1 MVDERL
7 RFVARIL
14 GGEAMS
20 DVCRSLGISR
30 KTGYKIFNRY
40 KEHGLE
46 ALSDRSRRPV
56 RYANQLPQQIES
68 LIVSLKQDK
77 PHWGARKIRE
87 LLVRRLNGD
96 VRVPAKS
103 TIHAVL
109 HRHGLVKRMGRPRNR
124 ATGTPLSQGAA
135 PNDLW
140 CADFKG
146 EFKLGSG
153 RYCYPLTVTDHA
165 SRFLLLC
172 EALDSTREDL
182 ASSAFE
188 RLFRERGLPLAI
200 RSDNGVP
207 FASPNALFN
216 LSKLSVWWL
225 RLGIAIERIKP
236 GRPQQNGRHERMHLT
251 LKKEATRPP
260 GINSLQQQARF
271 DAFMHEFNTERPHQ
285 AIAMKCPA
293 ELYVASTRR
302 YDGLPELAY
311 PLHDRDILVTACG
324 RICLH
329 RKKINIS
336 GVLAGQKLGI
346 KEVDDGIW
354 LVSFMQYD
362 LGYFDLEQRTLQP
375 LDNPFGPRLSPSSV
389 THVSGPDT
397 RRQVVGAA
405 GFEPATCSTQ
415 NCRATRLR
423 YTPRHTQ
430 SMIRKNL
437 PRT

>member
-1 MVDERL
+1 MPWKECSVVDERL
-7 RFVARIL
+7 RFVAQL
-14 GGEAMS
+14 LDGEPMTE
-20 DVCRSLGISR
+20 VCRAFGISR
-30 KTGYKIFNRY
+30 KTGYKIFDRY

-46 ALSDRSRRPV
+46 ALNDRSRRPV

-68 LIVSLKQDK
+68 LILTLKRDK

-87 LLVRRLNGD
+87 LLVRRLSGD
-96 VRVPAKS
+96 VRIPARS

-109 HRHGLVKRMGRPRNR
+109 HRHGLVKPIGRPRNR
-124 ATGTPLSQGAA
+124 ATGTPLSDGAT

-146 EFKLGSG
+146 EFKLGNG

-172 EALDSTREDL
+172 EALESTREDL
-182 ASSAFE
+182 AFTAFQQ
-188 RLFRERGLPLAI
+188 LFVERGLPSAI

-236 GRPQQNGRHERMHLT
+236 GKPQQNGRHERMHLT
-251 LKKEATRPP
+251 LKTETTRPP

-271 DAFMHEFNTERPHQ
+271 DAFRQEFNTERPHE
-285 AIAMKCPA
+285 ALAMKCPA
-293 ELYVASTRR
+293 EIYSTANRR
-302 YDGLPELAY
+302 YDGLPEIAY
-311 PLHDRDILVTACG
+311 PFHDRDILVTACG
-324 RICLH
+324 RICMH

-336 GVLAGQKLGI
+336 TVLAGQRIGI

-354 LVSFMQYD
+354 IVSFMRYD
-362 LGYFDLEQRTLQP
+362 LGYIDLEQRTLQP
-375 LDNPFGPRLSPSSV
+375 LDNPFGPRLSPMS
-389 THVSGPDT
+389 
-397 RRQVVGAA
+397 
-405 GFEPATCSTQ
+405 
-415 NCRATRLR
+415 
-423 YTPRHTQ
+423 
-430 SMIRKNL
+430 
-437 PRT
+437 